1 MWIAQGEQLKLKQ
14 EEILFQG
21 YAIQCRIL
29 AEYYNGMF
37 IPDYGKITRFDM
49 PGGFGVRVDASYE
62 VNNVV
67 QLITIPLYVKYAVM
81 IKNKIQAVN
90 KMLRCLEEMQVE
102 GVSTNKDVLLNIL
115 KDSSFLKGDYTT
127 TFFESLK

>member
-1 MWIAQGEQLKLKQ
+1 MR
-14 EEILFQG
+14 FN
-21 YAIQCRIL
+21 

-37 IPDYGKITRFDM
+37 IPDCGKITRFDM

-67 QLITIPLYVKYAVM
+67 TTYYDSLLCKICCHDQD
-81 IKNKIQAVN
+81 KIQAVN

-102 GVSTNKDVLLNIL
+102 GVSTNKEVLMNIL
-115 KDSSFLKGDYTT
+115 KDSRFLNGDYTT
-127 TFFESLK
+127 TFLDILK